1 MESKMQK
8 NYARL
13 KEAWNETK
21 ERILVYEDQPAYVPY
36 CRLTNGKTRDAKEVL
51 GTDQYPYLKS
61 VDCAADKNAED
72 AFQSKEI
79 DGTGYEITKQDSAGY
94 VLEVK
99 QGENVID
106 GDTFRNQ
113 WELPSSCYTMRQ
125 TDKKTT
131 VITQGIGHGLG
142 LSQNMAEELAKEG
155 KSYKKILE
163 YFFEGTV
170 LKEVAEILDNTE

>member
-1 MESKMQK
+1 MEFFEPHFSVLFLLICCLFKDIR
-8 NYARL
+8 NLYISGLSCLRSIECIPVSYTHL
-13 KEAWNETK
+13 
-21 ERILVYEDQPAYVPY
+21 YEDQPAYVPY

-142 LSQNMAEELAKEG
+142 LSQNMAEELRC
-155 KSYKKILE
+155 
-163 YFFEGTV
+163 V
-170 LKEVAEILDNTE
+170 